1 MTQFQLMPEPGSSI
15 CSEANG
21 IRGPQ
26 AEISLYKEK
35 SQEDFDFLAYI
46 STISTLCVSKPLAK
60 RIHLRLTYPRLFN
73 NAAAGAAPIFAQ
85 YLKASKH
92 PKYTVPQINDYPTT
106 TYAVQIVTTLSYAW
120 VSDSFLNGD
129 RLPPIIFGAV
139 S

>member
-1 MTQFQLMPEPGSSI
+1 MTKIQLMPEPGSSI

-21 IRGPQ
+21 TRRPQ
-26 AEISLYKEK
+26 AESSIYKEK

-46 STISTLCVSKPLAK
+46 YAISTLCASQLLAK
-60 RIHLRLTYPRLFN
+60 RIYLRLTYPRLFN

-85 YLKASKH
+85 YLKASKD

-120 VSDSFLNGD
+120 ASDSFLNGN

>member
-1 MTQFQLMPEPGSSI
+1 MPELGSSV

-26 AEISLYKEK
+26 GESSIYKTK
-35 SQEDFDFLAYI
+35 SQKDLRFLAYI
-46 STISTLCVSKPLAK
+46 SANSTLCASYLLVK
-60 RIHLRLTYPRLFN
+60 RIQVRLTYPRLFN
-73 NAAAGAAPIFAQ
+73 NGAAGAAPVFAQ
-85 YLKASKH
+85 YLKASKD
-92 PKYTVPQINDYPTT
+92 PKYTVPQINNYPTT

-120 VSDSFLNGD
+120 ASDTFLNGN